1 MSFMSLAVVQA
12 IVSFQVL
19 IKSGSKLL
27 FTATRGL
34 AYIHNVKILL
44 PDTWVDVQA
53 DPVSGIAY
61 EVRILVVFLN
71 GELIILIMCLSIEA

>member
-1 MSFMSLAVVQA
+1 MLTKSFMSLAAVQA

-44 PDTWVDVQA
+44 PDTWDDVQA

-61 EVRILVVFLN
+61 EVRVLVVFLN
-71 GELIILIMCLSIEA
+71 VNLVNL